1 MRTLTAR
8 EKKMLAGMVILAV
21 LVFGW
26 KFVASPIMNSGSSGG
41 SQITDNAGRM
51 QRMGQ
56 LYDEYRKIRA
66 EKGRYSTLLENKTE
80 KTTELIQQCATSNNI
95 DKNIGY
101 TRKSQSNVQNKY
113 IRVTTDVKFEGVA
126 FGPLAKFIADME
138 GQRDLVRISYLRIS
152 KGLPAPATYDP
163 IIQTDS
169 FINK

>member
-126 FGPLAKFIADME
+126 FAPLAKFIADME

-152 KGLPAPATYDP
+152 KGLKGTDIYDA
-163 IIQTDS
+163 IIKIDS